1 MSTALAVRSEES
13 TGSIV
18 AAASVQF
25 SRDQVEL
32 IKRTIAKGATDDELA
47 LFLQQCRRTGLDPFS
62 RQIYAIKRWD
72 GKEKRETM
80 QTQLSIDGQRLV
92 AERSGKYS
100 GQLGPFWCGADGV
113 WSDVW
118 LAAEA
123 PIASKVGV
131 VRTDFKEPLYAV
143 ARYASYVQTTK
154 EGAPNRMW
162 KAMPDVMLAKCAES
176 LALRKA
182 FPQELAGLY
191 TTEEMGQAD
200 DGVATVATPDV
211 VDGEGVV
218 HDVDWAMTYPF
229 PFEVGKPSNGK
240 PLREL
245 SSKHLESI
253 AKWVRT
259 RQTEKSDPDWNG
271 EVLSA
276 ITLVLE
282 ARASGAVAEPVKAEP
297 VKPAAPI
304 NTALAPGKV
313 EDALDKRVKEPGVAD
328 LAKSISALIKHEKV
342 TDAERAEFLD
352 HSAKA
357 TSVSDLKLLIGEI
370 EATIE
375 SRLDDAP

>member
-1 MSTALAVRSEES
+1 MSTALAVREES
-13 TGSIV
+13 TASIV
-18 AAASVQF
+18 TAASVQF

-92 AERSGKYS
+92 AERTGKYG

-113 WSDVW
+113 WTDVW
-118 LAAEA
+118 LGNDA

-131 VRTDFKEPLYAV
+131 VRMDFKEPLYAV
-143 ARYASYVQTTK
+143 ARHASYVQTTK

-191 TTEEMGQAD
+191 TSEEMGQASN
-200 DGVATVATPDV
+200 GVATADV
-211 VDGEGVV
+211 VDGDGVV

-253 AKWVRT
+253 AKWVRK
-259 RQTEKSDPDWNG
+259 RQEEKSDTDWNG
-271 EVLSA
+271 EVLTA

-282 ARASGAVAEPVKAEP
+282 ARASGAVAEPVSAKA
-297 VKPAAPI
+297 AAPI
-304 NTALAPGKV
+304 DTALAPGKV
-313 EDALDKRVKEPGVAD
+313 EDALDKKVKEPGVAD
-328 LAKSISALIKHEKV
+328 LAKSISALIKHEKL
-342 TDAERAEFLD
+342 TDAERAEFID
-352 HSAKA
+352 HSANA

-370 EATIE
+370 EAVIE